1 MIKDLD
7 SLFRSLNLSL
17 LIEGYP
23 YANGLSKEG
32 FTRLQSAVLPLS
44 EKVKR
49 IADTLDYKATRASG
63 GYVFTKRY
71 SHPNDLPVL
80 TESEIKTIIKNI
92 DSTFQKFGLGNER
105 IDRMTPDMYAIVTF
119 YKGLSVTQKNTFM
132 STGINFQ
139 NLPQEQQNL
148 IERLLLDSYFSSILA
163 GCFQAKVIFS
173 ETETSQVY
181 IQGKQAISSFYR
193 VKNIATRP
201 LFPPNQVPKE
211 FQQPVP
217 PKWPEG
223 YTKAPTLEDYLE
235 KSKRKIQV
243 DATLRE
249 KPLLVLGKECDD
261 NQFLAMLSA
270 FCPHQATRSGD
281 RVTISAKPL
290 PQTLD
295 FQQIAASVLPETLRR
310 YLSVPIQVG
319 PDVSKIAPM
328 VNVTD
333 YRKSVFPPAG
343 GAVVE
348 KEIVEEL
355 GKSTVPFAKLSAF
368 QRRCMMLRLL
378 NPIVEGLIRPGGSV
392 PSYVSQRHQT
402 LIKGQVYS
410 AQGRSWLQITFAV
423 PEGPLGAPR
432 VRLTMAQIPL
442 PE

>member
-7 SLFRSLNLSL
+7 ILFRSLNLSL
-17 LIEGYP
+17 LVEGYP
-23 YANGLSKEG
+23 YANSLSKEG
-32 FTRLQSAVLPLS
+32 FARLQSATLPLS

-92 DSTFQKFGLGNER
+92 DSTCQKFGLGSKP
-105 IDRMTPDMYAIVTF
+105 IDRMGPATYTIVTF

-148 IERLLLDSYFSSILA
+148 IERLLLGNYFSSILA

-223 YTKAPTLEDYLE
+223 YTKAPTLEEYLE

-310 YLSVPIQVG
+310 YIFVPAI
-319 PDVSKIAPM
+319 PDKAGVLPPDR
-328 VNVTD
+328 TT
-333 YRKSVFPPAG
+333 VFPPAS

-378 NPIVEGLIRPGGSV
+378 NPIVQGLIRPGGSV

-423 PEGPLGAPR
+423 PEGPLGTPR